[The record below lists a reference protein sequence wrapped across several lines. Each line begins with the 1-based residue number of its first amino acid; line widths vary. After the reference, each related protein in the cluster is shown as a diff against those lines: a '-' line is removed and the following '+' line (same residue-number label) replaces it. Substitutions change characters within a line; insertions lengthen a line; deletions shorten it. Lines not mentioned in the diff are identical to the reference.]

1 MTLDELLEELLAH
14 VLHNLSP
21 RDLVMTSRACR
32 LLRAAAEVERRH
44 RIQVFGSRVP
54 EAWAGGAVEAAGQ
67 KVNSDGGC
75 HVVHFYPD
83 GSRLVG
89 VGSAASERELTVYRR
104 DASVVGVLQ
113 GHDDI
118 VFSVTTDGVLIAS
131 GDEEGVICLW
141 DAVSLQAAGQLQHSS
156 RRRTVLGL
164 ALLGDLLVSGSEDRT
179 VKRWAVSQQQCT
191 ATLTEHTGFVASVAV
206 SDEVIATGSYD
217 CSARIWP
224 LESTA
229 SRHTLQHPAAVKEA
243 PDCPFASPSQGAEQA
258 RTQVR
263 YTAP

>member
-131 GDEEGVICLW
+131 GDEEGVIRLW
-141 DAVSLQAAGQLQHSS
+141 DAVSLQAAGQLQHGS
-156 RRRTVLGL
+156 RIVLGL